1 MDDLVR
7 SEKDR
12 VDTLLA
18 ALDSV
23 VSAEDALLV
32 LSFASVPTLR
42 LIEERLGLRRSA
54 SESTLRL
61 RLALAAHRRAKAG
74 DEKMI
79 DTSKMTPGLLRRL
92 SMETLAE
99 WLPGYTGWIDDHGGQ
114 YHIRLLGGVG
124 PDLDPTGAVF
134 QVTTEDRRDPRR
146 FIVAV
151 GVIADGTGT
160 STDNR
165 LAVVQKAI
173 TDFPWDHFGLDDMPV
188 DEHEWVEALAG
199 GIISRLNQAAVG
211 VAA

>member
-7 SEKDR
+7 SEEDC
-12 VDTLLA
+12 VDTLLD
-18 ALDSV
+18 ALKSV

-32 LSFASVPTLR
+32 FSFASVSTLR
-42 LIEERLGLRRSA
+42 AIEERFGLCRLA

-99 WLPGYTGWIDDHGGQ
+99 WLPGYTDWIDEHDGQ

-124 PDLDPTGAVF
+124 PEQDPAGAIF
-134 QVTTEDRRDPRR
+134 QVTTDDRRDPRR

-151 GVIADGTGT
+151 GVIADGTGA
-160 STDNR
+160 STDSR
-165 LAVVQKAI
+165 QAVIQKAI
-173 TDFPWDHFGLDDMPV
+173 TDFPWDDFGLDDMPV
-188 DEHEWVEALAG
+188 DEHEWVKALAS
-199 GIISRLNQAAVG
+199 GIIARLNQAAVG